1 MANKQYLD
9 YEGLTTYH
17 SELVKRL
24 SDLEYDPNRMFDDI
38 ADLLSLAKWGSD
50 KYGRVAGLKEG
61 ILITVGTK
69 IWQLE
74 DAVKF
79 GNILRMVM
87 PIEDKVEIY
96 TTPESLGWRVI
107 CNSVDFDI
115 SDHTLTLTK

>member
-24 SDLEYDPNRMFDDI
+24 SDLEYDPNRMFEDI
-38 ADLLSLAKWGSD
+38 EDLLSLSKWGAN

-74 DAVKF
+74 DAAKF
-79 GNILRMVM
+79 GEILRSVQ
-87 PIEDKVEIY
+87 PVADKILIY